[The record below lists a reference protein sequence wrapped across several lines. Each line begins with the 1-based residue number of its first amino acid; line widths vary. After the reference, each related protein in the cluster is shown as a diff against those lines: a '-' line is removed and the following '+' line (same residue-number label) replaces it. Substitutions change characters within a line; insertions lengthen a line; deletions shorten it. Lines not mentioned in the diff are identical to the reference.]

1 MKIDKAMVAASNYYL
16 FESALSYLG
25 LCKFRPRSERIKLLT
40 SAGRYRREAYRF
52 GQLLKTLNS

>member
-16 FESALSYLG
+16 FESALGYLG

-52 GQLLKTLNS
+52 GQLLKALNS